1 MGRTGTAAV
10 NGVSMPAESNSTSWC
25 VDTYL
30 RHGQISADAIRN
42 LKTEVSYIG
51 VGGYRM
57 PVTVNSS
64 EPGNTWICSPHTAY
78 ARYAIEELERFGHPL
93 LTKPLGGL
101 CRVAGRY
108 LWNSRIDDAVAVN
121 NWLISTNLYPA
132 SDRVALR
139 NWISEAI
146 QRWPRH
152 AIWFR
157 SLNPRYTED
166 WIRELVNAGCVLIP
180 SRQVY
185 LFDRISL
192 DDRHPQNRWRDMRLL
207 KTSQMQESP
216 SRYWTS
222 LDFERATELYAQ
234 LYLKKYS
241 SLNPDYSAAFLRTW
255 SEARLLDLNGFRD
268 GAGILQAVIGTFS
281 NEDTIT
287 APIVGYNTAEPQ
299 RLGLYRLLT
308 ASVFR
313 SAALSGRRINLS
325 AGAAEFKRLRG
336 GIGTIEVSAVYT
348 RHLPKFRQRAVAM
361 LSFLARRVGE
371 PFMKRFEL

>member
-1 MGRTGTAAV
+1 MNGMPVPAAADS
-10 NGVSMPAESNSTSWC
+10 VSCC

-30 RHGQISADAIRN
+30 RHGQISADAIGN
-42 LKTEVSYIG
+42 LKTEVSYVG
-51 VGGYRM
+51 VDDYRV

-64 EPGNTWICSPHTAY
+64 EPDNTWICSPHTAY
-78 ARYAIEELERFGHPL
+78 ARYAIEELERFGHPM

-101 CRVAGRY
+101 CHFAGRY

-121 NWLISTNLYPA
+121 NWLLSTNLYPPSNRA
-132 SDRVALR
+132 ALGH
-139 NWISEAI
+139 WISEAT

-157 SLNPRYTED
+157 SLNPRYTQD
-166 WIRELVNAGCVLIP
+166 WIREVIDAGCVLIP

-185 LFDRISL
+185 LFDRITL
-192 DDRHPQNRWRDMRLL
+192 DDRHPQNLWRDMRLL
-207 KTSQMQESP
+207 KTNQLEASP
-216 SRYWTS
+216 SRDWTS
-222 LDFERATELYAQ
+222 LDFERAADLYGQ

-241 SLNPDYSAAFLRTW
+241 SLNPDYSAAFLRIW
-255 SEARLLDLNGFRD
+255 SQARLLDLNGFRD

-281 NEDTIT
+281 SGDTIT

-299 RLGLYRLLT
+299 RRGLYRLLM
-308 ASVFR
+308 ASVFQ
-313 SAALSGRRINLS
+313 SAALTGRRINLS

-336 GIGTIEVSAVYT
+336 GIGTIESSAVYV
-348 RHLPKFRQRAVAM
+348 RHLPKLRQRSVTT
-361 LSFLARRVGE
+361 LSFLARRIGE